1 MDELLSTGTCRW
13 HYTYTP
19 LEPHVLGS
27 EAQFKI
33 LLKANFWWIPVNL
46 VLVNFIS
53 SLITEIFQPGFCL
66 RELESVLV
74 NNLHAFLTGEKD

>member
-1 MDELLSTGTCRW
+1 MDTGKLSTS
-13 HYTYTP
+13 Y
-19 LEPHVLGS
+19 
-27 EAQFKI
+27 
-33 LLKANFWWIPVNL
+33 
-46 VLVNFIS
+46 FIS